1 MLRKINKSDDEP
13 KAPYNIHRRT
23 VVLEPEVHTI
33 FIKYSKD
40 CNDRKTQW
48 RAQPTTWKIN
58 KLKKFTN
65 FHHYFII
72 YDDYVYYR
80 FKKRVRYQLSTRLI
94 YQNARI
100 SNLEF
105 TNSSKMNSNLQ

>member
-40 CNDRKTQW
+40 CNDRKTQ
-48 RAQPTTWKIN
+48 
-58 KLKKFTN
+58 
-65 FHHYFII
+65 
-72 YDDYVYYR
+72 
-80 FKKRVRYQLSTRLI
+80 
-94 YQNARI
+94 
-100 SNLEF
+100 
-105 TNSSKMNSNLQ
+105 